1 MTIPDSSNL
10 YTFLSLGQIFSR
22 TFAICFDRLDIY
34 LTISGL
40 VHLPAIVL
48 MVLVVVALAPVT
60 KDAATDHIS
69 FMQEHMASVF
79 TIVYL
84 QALISMMATIAG
96 EGGMVRAT
104 ADIYVGRSPEWYP
117 SLRFGLQKFL
127 PLIGASL
134 VVFLA
139 WAGICGVTLVLASIF
154 LAGAGTKIGLL
165 LVLIGVVIVAIGVVA
180 SVYMFVTVIPL
191 YPIIVIEEKGP
202 INALRRCMELS
213 RGRRGYFFVGVF
225 LLYVGQVILGRVL
238 HGIFNDGGDPASFF
252 FDPSGAIVSFIPNI
266 LYVPLVT
273 IIKTVLYVSVR
284 VDKEG
289 LNQQVLQRELSE
301 PIEYNPPVSDYRQVS
316 LVDDRQQPNI
326 VSTLSDDDGFA

>member
-1 MTIPDSSNL
+1 
-10 YTFLSLGQIFSR
+10 
-22 TFAICFDRLDIY
+22 
-34 LTISGL
+34 
-40 VHLPAIVL
+40 
-48 MVLVVVALAPVT
+48 
-60 KDAATDHIS
+60 
-69 FMQEHMASVF
+69 
-79 TIVYL
+79 
-84 QALISMMATIAG
+84 MATIAG

-266 LYVPLVT
+266 LYVPLDDDSLTSVYSSAPCYDS
-273 IIKTVLYVSVR
+273 IKTVLYVSVR